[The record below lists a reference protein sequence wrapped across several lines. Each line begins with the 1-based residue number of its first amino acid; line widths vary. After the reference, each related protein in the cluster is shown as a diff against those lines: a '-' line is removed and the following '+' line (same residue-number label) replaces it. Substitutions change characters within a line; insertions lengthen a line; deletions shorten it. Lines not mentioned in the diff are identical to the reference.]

1 MMTIRILVAAL
12 MTAVGLTSSIVGVN
26 YDEKAKDFYE
36 EVQASM
42 DEQFNSEVKEELM
55 KKGIDIEEV
64 TVHYERNKNYDN
76 AYTFR
81 ADVRFNGHTVSEI
94 LVVDMSNDDELEY
107 FGLVD
112 NELLTAEK
120 SAYYRDLLSTN

>member
-1 MMTIRILVAAL
+1 MMTFRILVAAL
-12 MTAVGLTSSIVGVN
+12 MTAVELTSSIVGVN
-26 YDEKAKDFYE
+26 YDEKAKEYYE
-36 EVQASM
+36 DVVQAM
-42 DEQFNSEVKEELM
+42 DEQFDDEVKEELM
-55 KKGIDIEEV
+55 EKGIDIEEV

-94 LVVDMSNDDELEY
+94 VVVDMEDNSDLEY
-107 FGLVD
+107 YGLVD

-120 SAYYRDLLSTN
+120 SAYYRDLLSTK